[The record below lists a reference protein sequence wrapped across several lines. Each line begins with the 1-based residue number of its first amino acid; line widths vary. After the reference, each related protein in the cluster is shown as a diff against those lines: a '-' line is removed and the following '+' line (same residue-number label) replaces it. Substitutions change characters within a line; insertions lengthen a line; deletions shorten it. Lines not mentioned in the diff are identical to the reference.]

1 MEKLQIEQ
9 VKEELKQLE
18 GWKVEDDRWL
28 VKRFRFSE
36 FLTGIDFVNQLANLS
51 EEVNHHPFISIEYKV
66 ITVKLTSWRAGGI
79 TELDM
84 NLIKQYDDI
93 YQKFK

>member
-1 MEKLQIEQ
+1 MEKLNIERVQ
-9 VKEELKQLE
+9 KELKQLD

-36 FLTGIDFVNQLANLS
+36 FLTGIDFVNKLANLS
-51 EEVNHHPFISIEYKV
+51 EEVEHHPFISIEYKV
-66 ITVKLTSWRAGGI
+66 VTVKLTSWRAGGI

-84 NLIKQYDDI
+84 SLIKHYDDI
-93 YQKFK
+93 YKKLK

>member
-28 VKRFRFSE
+28 VKRFRFSK

-51 EEVNHHPFISIEYKV
+51 EEVNHHPFISIEYRV